1 MVMKLDQLVNGA
13 INVGFGAA
21 AVAVEGGKKVLDDL
35 NTKGEQVRKDAGA
48 PDIARSVSDMFEQA
62 GGTISDLTER
72 LGMQGETAA
81 QRVLDELILARVR
94 VMTASERT
102 RLVGNRLEL
111 PGGKSSAEEV
121 RRNAW
126 ELMRLINDRE
136 ISGRQH
142 AVNLPIRLALE
153 RKRTQKQ
160 MVIHHDD
167 LAFERAARTK
177 QFSQCSHRSLPKQ
190 FSRVLVTSGQSGS
203 SSGTVGSSARSPVAD
218 IAANR
223 LISRSLR

>member
-35 NTKGEQVRKDAGA
+35 NTKGEQVRKDAGT

-94 VMTASERT
+94 VMTAPERT
-102 RLVGNRLEL
+102 AFLAHARDIVDSVEDNVTCPSSRLSPTMRRI
-111 PGGKSSAEEV
+111 PKRSSSSADG
-121 RRNAW
+121 RFHH
-126 ELMRLINDRE
+126 RL
-136 ISGRQH
+136 Q
-142 AVNLPIRLALE
+142 
-153 RKRTQKQ
+153 Q
-160 MVIHHDD
+160 
-167 LAFERAARTK
+167 
-177 QFSQCSHRSLPKQ
+177 
-190 FSRVLVTSGQSGS
+190 SR
-203 SSGTVGSSARSPVAD
+203 SSG
-218 IAANR
+218 
-223 LISRSLR
+223 

>member
-1 MVMKLDQLVNGA
+1 MREALKKRFPLRHLQIHFAGIFTKCIKIV
-13 INVGFGAA
+13 A
-21 AVAVEGGKKVLDDL
+21 AVFIGSH
-35 NTKGEQVRKDAGA
+35 
-48 PDIARSVSDMFEQA
+48 RSNE
-62 GGTISDLTER
+62 LTESCEHFAKR
-72 LGMQGETAA
+72 LCQLLEALNGLYGEPVARLDADASGGNDKIAGCFLNGMAERIPIRAVIG
-81 QRVLDELILARVR
+81 
-94 VMTASERT
+94 MTASERT
-102 RLVGNRLEL
+102 RLVGNRFEL

-167 LAFERAARTK
+167 LAFERFFAGGAHEAVFPMFTPL
-177 QFSQCSHRSLPKQ
+177 F
-190 FSRVLVTSGQSGS
+190 
-203 SSGTVGSSARSPVAD
+203 A
-218 IAANR
+218 
-223 LISRSLR
+223 

>member
-35 NTKGEQVRKDAGA
+35 GAKGEQARKDAGA

-94 VMTASERT
+94 VMTAHERT
-102 RLVGNRLEL
+102 AFLAHVRDIVDSVEDNVTSVPVESVE
-111 PGGKSSAEEV
+111 PDDAEDAEE
-121 RRNAW
+121 A
-126 ELMRLINDRE
+126 E
-136 ISGRQH
+136 
-142 AVNLPIRLALE
+142 
-153 RKRTQKQ
+153 
-160 MVIHHDD
+160 
-167 LAFERAARTK
+167 
-177 QFSQCSHRSLPKQ
+177 
-190 FSRVLVTSGQSGS
+190 
-203 SSGTVGSSARSPVAD
+203 
-218 IAANR
+218 
-223 LISRSLR
+223 

>member
-35 NTKGEQVRKDAGA
+35 NTKGEQVRKDAGT

-94 VMTASERT
+94 VMTAPERT
-102 RLVGNRLEL
+102 AFLAHVRDIVDSVEDNVTSVPVESVEADDARI
-111 PGGKSSAEEV
+111 PKRPSSSADG
-121 RRNAW
+121 RFHH
-126 ELMRLINDRE
+126 RL
-136 ISGRQH
+136 Q
-142 AVNLPIRLALE
+142 
-153 RKRTQKQ
+153 Q
-160 MVIHHDD
+160 
-167 LAFERAARTK
+167 
-177 QFSQCSHRSLPKQ
+177 
-190 FSRVLVTSGQSGS
+190 SR
-203 SSGTVGSSARSPVAD
+203 SSG
-218 IAANR
+218 
-223 LISRSLR
+223 

>member
-35 NTKGEQVRKDAGA
+35 NTKGEQVRRDTAT

-94 VMTASERT
+94 VMTAPERT
-102 RLVGNRLEL
+102 AFL
-111 PGGKSSAEEV
+111 SHV
-121 RRNAW
+121 RDIVDSVEDN
-126 ELMRLINDRE
+126 
-136 ISGRQH
+136 
-142 AVNLPIRLALE
+142 
-153 RKRTQKQ
+153 
-160 MVIHHDD
+160 
-167 LAFERAARTK
+167 
-177 QFSQCSHRSLPKQ
+177 
-190 FSRVLVTSGQSGS
+190 VTS
-203 SSGTVGSSARSPVAD
+203 VPVESVEPDDAKD
-218 IAANR
+218 TEEAE
-223 LISRSLR
+223 